1 MFYNFL
7 KTLTNYLSTDI
18 PPGPKI
24 LKLKHVIN
32 LQKGGTFFYVLS
44 LMNYFKNY
52 NKTAYLYLSLH
63 GTYGL
68 IWLIKDAVI
77 PDKGWERK
85 STILSSIATFLLV
98 LGPYW
103 VSPYLI
109 IKNKVNISNVRSA
122 LCIFT
127 HTLGCVIMMASDTQK
142 YFQLENGKKLIN
154 DGWFKKSRNINY
166 LSEMMIY
173 SSYAM
178 LGNSKIPY
186 YILFYIWSVLFI
198 PNMLSKDQRIMKK
211 VGGKE
216 YIKKSSLLFPF

>member
-1 MFYNFL
+1 MFYNLL
-7 KTLTNYLSTDI
+7 KKLTNYLSTEI

-68 IWLIKDAVI
+68 IWLIKDRVI

-85 STILSSIATFLLV
+85 STILSSIASFLLV

-109 IKNKVNISNVRSA
+109 IKNKVNISNFRSA

-127 HTLGCVIMMASDTQK
+127 HTLGCVVMMASDTQK
-142 YFQLENGKKLIN
+142 YFQLE
-154 DGWFKKSRNINY
+154 
-166 LSEMMIY
+166 MT
-173 SSYAM
+173 
-178 LGNSKIPY
+178 LGQ
-186 YILFYIWSVLFI
+186 YILFQELTKKRLFFLLKI
-198 PNMLSKDQRIMKK
+198 PIPIF
-211 VGGKE
+211 VGQLGG
-216 YIKKSSLLFPF
+216 LPRL

>member
-1 MFYNFL
+1 MFL
-7 KTLTNYLSTDI
+7 KKLTNYLSTEI

-32 LQKGGTFFYVLS
+32 FQKGGTFFYVLS
-44 LMNYFKNY
+44 LMYHFKNF

-68 IWLIKDAVI
+68 IWLLKDLVI

-85 STILSSIATFLLV
+85 STILSSIASFLLV

-109 IKNKVNISNVRSA
+109 IKNKINISNFRTA
-122 LCIFT
+122 ICIFI
-127 HTLGCVIMMASDTQK
+127 HTLGCVIMMSSDTQK
-142 YFQLENGKKLIN
+142 YYQLENGKKLIN
-154 DGWFKKSRNINY
+154 DGWFKRSRNINY

-173 SSYAM
+173 LSYAM

-186 YILFYIWSVLFI
+186 YILGYIWTVLFI
-198 PNMLSKDQRIMKK
+198 PNMLSKDKSILNKK
-211 VGGKE
+211 GGKE
-216 YIKKSSLLFPF
+216 YIKNSNLLFPI

>member
-1 MFYNFL
+1 MFYKFI
-7 KTLTNYLSTDI
+7 KKLTNYLSTDI
-18 PPGPKI
+18 PPGPKF

-32 LQKGGTFFYVLS
+32 LQKGGTFLYVLA

-68 IWLIKDAVI
+68 IWLLKDRVI
-77 PDKGWERK
+77 PDIGWERK
-85 STILSSIATFLLV
+85 TTILSSIVSFLLV

-109 IKNKVNISNVRSA
+109 IKNKINASNLRSS
-122 LCIFT
+122 LCIFI
-127 HTLGCVIMMASDTQK
+127 HTLGCVIMMSSDTQK
-142 YFQLENGKKLIN
+142 YFQLESGKKLIN

-166 LSEMMIY
+166 LAEMMIY

-178 LGNSKIPY
+178 LGKSKIPY
-186 YILFYIWSVLFI
+186 YILFYIWSILFI
-198 PNMLSKDQRIMKK
+198 PNMLSKDQSILRKE
-211 VGGKE
+211 GGKE
-216 YIKKSSLLFPF
+216 YIKMSNLLLPF